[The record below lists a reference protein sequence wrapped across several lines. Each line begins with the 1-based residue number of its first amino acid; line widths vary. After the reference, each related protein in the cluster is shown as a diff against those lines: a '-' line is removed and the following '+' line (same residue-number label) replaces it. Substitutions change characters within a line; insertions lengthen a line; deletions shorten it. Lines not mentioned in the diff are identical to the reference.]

1 MTNKELIIQNFNK
14 FIEETLVPKKLE
26 IILEHE
32 DIAGL
37 AIETL
42 KLVDIYASEA
52 ESSSFSD
59 KLDVKDYSTLVHVFK
74 IQNTSFELST
84 DVNYTWQGLY
94 PVDNYKIKYE
104 NKRTEFINQVYGYDT
119 FDDFGFHFIF
129 NKHNYM
135 DIIGGRSVFI
145 GFQEDYLKEL
155 STNLAD
161 IKLGIPDISSVKATS
176 FTECTLQFKG
186 KFPFTVPIYEVQQNI
201 EKHKKSVSKG
211 EKNNEH

>member
-1 MTNKELIIQNFNK
+1 MKNKELIIQNFNN

-26 IILEHE
+26 IILEQE

-37 AIETL
+37 SIETL

-52 ESSSFSD
+52 ESESSLTS
-59 KLDVKDYSTLVHVFK
+59 DVKEYSTLVHVFQ
-74 IQNTSFELST
+74 IQNTSFELCT
-84 DVNYTWQGLY
+84 DIFFSWRGLY
-94 PVDNYKIKYE
+94 PLNNYKIMYE
-104 NKRTEFINQVYGYDT
+104 NKCTKFENQVYGYDS

-129 NKHNYM
+129 NKYEYM
-135 DIIGGRSVFI
+135 DIIGGWSVFT
-145 GFQEDYLKEL
+145 GFQEDCLKEL

-161 IKLGIPDISSVKATS
+161 IKLAIPDISSVEATS
-176 FTECTLQFKG
+176 FTECTLHFKG

-201 EKHKKSVSKG
+201 EKYKKSVNKG